1 MTAISS
7 SRFASRAQN
16 YSIFAVLVLFCVFL
30 SVTTPTFATLSNL
43 QNILQQVAVV
53 GVMTMGMTLLLVS
66 GSFDLS
72 VGGQVALVGIVA
84 AKLANSAGLVV
95 AIIAALLAGILLGLI
110 NGLIVTKLGVNSLV
124 ATLGSGLAFTGI
136 AYLFSGNAP
145 IVLASPE
152 LRTVM
157 TTTLLGFPVPVYI
170 LLIVAGGTAWFLHGT
185 VGGRRLYAV
194 GANESAARY
203 AGVMVDRV
211 RIVPFAITGLYCAI
225 GALILTGLLASAQP
239 NVGANFPLQVIA
251 AAVVGGV
258 SVSGGRGTVGMAIIG
273 ILLIG
278 VVSNGFNLMG
288 LDSNFQNVFTG
299 VILIVAVAVD
309 SYLRKR
315 SLRVA
320 VRRLRTRRGLEPDP
334 ANLPATASD

>member
-1 MTAISS
+1 MSLLWRRVGWFMLAAGWC
-7 SRFASRAQN
+7 F
-16 YSIFAVLVLFCVFL
+16 
-30 SVTTPTFATLSNL
+30 
-43 QNILQQVAVV
+43 VAV
-53 GVMTMGMTLLLVS
+53 S
-66 GSFDLS
+66 
-72 VGGQVALVGIVA
+72 
-84 AKLANSAGLVV
+84 
-95 AIIAALLAGILLGLI
+95 
-110 NGLIVTKLGVNSLV
+110 
-124 ATLGSGLAFTGI
+124 
-136 AYLFSGNAP
+136 
-145 IVLASPE
+145 
-152 LRTVM
+152 
-157 TTTLLGFPVPVYI
+157 LLGFHAGDPPAVNVFPTNNPVANWGGKFGAVTSYYIFQMFGHGAWVLLALSAVMLWFIAASKPVGH
-170 LLIVAGGTAWFLHGT
+170 V
-185 VGGRRLYAV
+185 V
-194 GANESAARY
+194 
-203 AGVMVDRV
+203 V
-211 RIVPFAITGLYCAI
+211 RTI